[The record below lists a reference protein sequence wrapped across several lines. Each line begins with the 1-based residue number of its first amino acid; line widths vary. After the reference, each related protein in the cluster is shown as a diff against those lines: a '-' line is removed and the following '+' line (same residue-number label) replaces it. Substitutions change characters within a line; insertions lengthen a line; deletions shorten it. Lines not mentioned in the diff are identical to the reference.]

1 MRYTRGVR
9 LRRVAGMR
17 VAVDAGMRNL
27 IIASLL
33 VSGLFVLGCSRA
45 ELSPIKGPDGQ
56 EWVAITCSHGA
67 QNCWKAA
74 ADFCPNGYETA
85 DEVQSTHG
93 FLLFKHTRDE
103 LLARCTSP
111 LAVVGTAHV
120 ARSSVMPAQ

>member
-1 MRYTRGVR
+1 MS
-9 LRRVAGMR
+9 VAE
-17 VAVDAGMRNL
+17 DALMRNL
-27 IIASLL
+27 ILASLL
-33 VSGLFVLGCSRA
+33 VSGLLVLGCSRA

-93 FLLFKHTRDE
+93 FLVFKHTKGE

-111 LAVVGTAHV
+111 LAVVGTARST
-120 ARSSVMPAQ
+120 RSSVMPTQ